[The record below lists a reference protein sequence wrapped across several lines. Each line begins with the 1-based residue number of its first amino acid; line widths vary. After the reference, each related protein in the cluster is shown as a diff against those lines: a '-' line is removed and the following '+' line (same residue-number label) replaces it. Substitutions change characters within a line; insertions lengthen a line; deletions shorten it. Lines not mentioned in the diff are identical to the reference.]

1 MSNTHT
7 RVAGD
12 GAGDLQFTLA
22 HNGAAQNLSGATVT
36 YQLRERTT
44 GVVLTGNA
52 NIITA
57 ASGLVAIDEDAL
69 KTIPAGTYDVRFIVA
84 YASGGTP
91 DIFPSTMDPAVAVP
105 PTLTILPA
113 WT

>member
-12 GAGDLQFTLA
+12 GAGDLQYTLA

-44 GVVLTGNA
+44 GVVLTGSA
-52 NIITA
+52 NIVTA

-69 KTIPAGTYDVRFIVA
+69 ELIAPGTYDVRFIVQ
-84 YASGGTP
+84 YASGGSP
-91 DIFPSTMDPAVAVP
+91 DIFPSTMDPAVSSP
-105 PTLTILPA
+105 PTITILPA